1 MNREENIGNR
11 VASKSIE
18 AWQMDITKVVRGEQ
32 ELRVKINSAIRD
44 VKTWIG
50 DTRHD
55 NAIKKAAEEAM
66 SALVGALK
74 ATDILIGISMGEMH
88 GEMTYLA
95 REKTAKFGNWSTV
108 TSMRKDLDN
117 MAMTVKM
124 WMEHDRNV
132 MSEGRGGF
140 SYSVYYGTAL
150 SALDECSDKLGK
162 VERFV

>member
-1 MNREENIGNR
+1 MNRESQIGNR
-11 VASKSIE
+11 VAAKSME

-95 REKTAKFGNWSTV
+95 EEKTADVKKWWNV
-108 TSMRKDLDN
+108 DSMRRDIDH
-117 MAMTVKM
+117 MAARVKVLM
-124 WMEHDRNV
+124 DKKIDEFDDGSTRFDY
-132 MSEGRGGF
+132 EP
-140 SYSVYYGTAL
+140 YYKTAL
-150 SALDECSDKLGK
+150 SALDECSDKLRK
-162 VERFV
+162 VEHLI

>member
-1 MNREENIGNR
+1 MNRTDWIGNR
-11 VASKSIE
+11 VASKSME

-55 NAIKKAAEEAM
+55 NAIKKAAEEVM

-95 REKTAKFGNWSTV
+95 GGRPTLTRRWNNIS
-108 TSMRKDLDN
+108 SMRRDLDD
-117 MAMTVKM
+117 MGEQVKI
-124 WMEHDRNV
+124 WAEDEKDILLHPNTQI
-132 MSEGRGGF
+132 
-140 SYSVYYGTAL
+140 YKTAL
-150 SALDECSDKLGK
+150 SALDECSDKLRK
-162 VERFV
+162 VEHLI